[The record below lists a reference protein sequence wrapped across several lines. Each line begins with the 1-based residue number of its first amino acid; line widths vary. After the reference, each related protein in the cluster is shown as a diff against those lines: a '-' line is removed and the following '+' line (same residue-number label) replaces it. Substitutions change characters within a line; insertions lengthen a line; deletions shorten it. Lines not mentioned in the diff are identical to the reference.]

1 MRLQPPTLAVPG
13 AATDEKFMRMALGE
27 ARRAYREDEAPVGA
41 VVVHQGRVVARAHN
55 RPIHLHDPTA
65 HAEILALRRAARKL
79 GNYRLTGCSLYA
91 TIEPCAMCA
100 GAIVHARPARVVFGA
115 RDPKAGASGSAL
127 TVLNHPRLNHR
138 VEIVEGVL
146 ERDCAS
152 ILREFFRQRRK
163 RRLESRGH

>member
-1 MRLQPPTLAVPG
+1 MVLD
-13 AATDEKFMRMALGE
+13 AATDEKFMRLALGE

-65 HAEILALRRAARKL
+65 HAEVLALRRAARKL
-79 GNYRLTGCSLYA
+79 ANYRLTSCTLYA

-100 GAIVHARPARVVFGA
+100 GAIVHARLARVVFGA

-127 TVLNHPRLNHR
+127 TVLNHPALNHR
-138 VEIVEGVL
+138 VEITEGVL
-146 ERDCAS
+146 KDDCAS
-152 ILREFFRQRRK
+152 ILREFFRHRR
-163 RRLESRGH
+163 RRRIESRDD